1 MHFGMP
7 SLIEINNLEETAALC
22 KELGLDFIELSMNL
36 PQFQIEKLE
45 HTHEFKRISEKYGIF
60 YTIHLEENLN
70 FCDFNRAISKA
81 YFDTVKKTIG
91 VAKTLKI
98 PVLNMHMKKGVYITL
113 EGKKVFLFEKYN
125 DSYMRDVKVFKEMC
139 EKEIGNEAIKISI
152 ENTDG
157 YLDFEKKA
165 IEYLLD
171 SEVFTLTW
179 DIGHSHK
186 VNDIDEKFIMKHS
199 DKLIHFHM
207 HDARKNEDHL
217 ALGRGEIDLDQRFKI
232 AEKLGC
238 RCLIEEKTI
247 KSLRESVNFM
257 NSKN

>member
-7 SLIEINNLEETAALC
+7 SLIEINSLEETASLC
-22 KELGLDFIELSMNL
+22 KELGLDFIELSMNF
-36 PQFQIEKLE
+36 PQFQIENLE
-45 HTHEFKRISEKYGIF
+45 HAEEFKSIAEKYGIF
-60 YTIHLEENLN
+60 YTLHLEENLN
-70 FCDFNRAISKA
+70 VCDFNRDISKT
-81 YFDTVKKTIG
+81 YIETVKKTIR
-91 VAKTLKI
+91 VAKILKI

-113 EGKKVFLFEKYN
+113 EGKKTFLYEKYN
-125 DSYMRDVKVFKEMC
+125 DRYMSDIEDFKEMC

-165 IEYLLD
+165 IEELLKSD
-171 SEVFTLTW
+171 VFTLTW

-186 VNDIDEKFIMKHS
+186 VNDIDEEFIMKHS

-207 HDARKNEDHL
+207 HDAKKNEDHL
-217 ALGRGEIDLDQRFKI
+217 ALGSGEIDLDQRFRV
-232 AEKLGC
+232 AEKYGC

-247 KSLRESVNFM
+247 KTLRESVKWIKM
-257 NSKN
+257 K